1 MQALIDPA
9 VMIIT
14 MVIPALGSQL
24 FQEALHHSLPQE
36 KVVDVLS
43 TAIRCTACDIIIM
56 THARCATKTLR
67 NGAPNQS
74 VFPAKACPG
83 LDPGACPGLDPGRVP
98 PHVGKTRLN
107 KKTGASVLILSEP
120 IPL

>member
-83 LDPGACPGLDPGRVP
+83 LDPGRVP
-98 PHVGKTRLN
+98 PHVGKKRLN